1 MNYVVRRLS
10 SLLLVAG
17 ASLGL
22 VSAVLAEAAGAPPAL
37 AVGVGLVLF
46 FAGMTVGN
54 TLAWRIRRHC
64 ASTLGEP

>member
-1 MNYVVRRLS
+1 MSYVVRRLS

-37 AVGVGLVLF
+37 AAGVGLVLF
-46 FAGMTVGN
+46 IAGTTVGN
-54 TLAWRIRRHC
+54 TLAWRIRRHR